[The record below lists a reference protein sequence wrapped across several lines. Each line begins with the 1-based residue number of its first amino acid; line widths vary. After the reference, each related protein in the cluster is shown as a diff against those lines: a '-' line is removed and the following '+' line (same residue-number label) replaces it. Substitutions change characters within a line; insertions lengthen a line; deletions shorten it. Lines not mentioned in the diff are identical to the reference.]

1 MSSSLN
7 ADFNEVIERIKRGR
21 EFGQASFEPIYYLV
35 FSPSDIL
42 AVKRQM
48 KAWEARLTNDGWLVH
63 KFSIADVIQEIFE
76 STPSIIKKAWHKQD
90 AQAPQQWQKT
100 NAALANRLEKGTLQS
115 KLEDLLTELEH
126 EPNAILLVTDLEAL
140 HPYMRIGSIEG
151 QLQGKFSV
159 PTVFFYPGVR
169 TGKTRLKFLGFY
181 PEDGNYRSEHVG
193 G

>member
-48 KAWEARLTNDGWLVH
+48 KAWEARLTNDGWIVH
-63 KFSIADVIQEIFE
+63 KFSIADAIREIFE
-76 STPSIIKKAWHKQD
+76 STPSIIKNAWHKQD

-115 KLEDLLTELEH
+115 KLEDLLTELEQ

-140 HPYMRIGSIEG
+140 HPYIRIGSIEG

>member
-48 KAWEARLTNDGWLVH
+48 KAWEARLTNDGWKVH
-63 KFSIADVIQEIFE
+63 KFSIADAIREIFE
-76 STPSIIKKAWHKQD
+76 STPSIIKNAWHKKD
-90 AQAPQQWQKT
+90 AEAPQQWKKT

-115 KLEDLLTELEH
+115 KLEDLLTELEQ
-126 EPNAILLVTDLEAL
+126 ESNAILLVTDLEAL

>member
-48 KAWEARLTNDGWLVH
+48 KAWEARLTNDGWIVR
-63 KFSIADVIQEIFE
+63 KFSIADAIQVIFE
-76 STPSIIKKAWHKQD
+76 STPSIIKSAWHKQD

-115 KLEDLLTELEH
+115 KLEDLLSELEQ

>member
-35 FSPSDIL
+35 FSPSEIL

-48 KAWEARLTNDGWLVH
+48 KAWEARLTNDGWIVH
-63 KFSIADVIQEIFE
+63 KFSIADAIQEIFE
-76 STPSIIKKAWHKQD
+76 STPSIIKNAWHKQD

-115 KLEDLLTELEH
+115 KLEDLLTELEQ

>member
-48 KAWEARLTNDGWLVH
+48 KAWEARLTNDGWKVH
-63 KFSIADVIQEIFE
+63 KFSIADAIREIFE
-76 STPSIIKKAWHKQD
+76 STPNIIKNAWHKQD

-100 NAALANRLEKGTLQS
+100 NAALANRLDKGTLQS
-115 KLEDLLTELEH
+115 KLEDLLTEMEQ